1 MQRPPHGAL
10 TAMKT
15 RLTKKVGFSNTD
27 WNVYD
32 DFNNYQPT
40 QAKAAVDVRQSLVDS
55 ISAGHIP
62 GISQPLIDAPI
73 LDSYQQPYSDV
84 SLHHGDNQK
93 WKRGSD
99 ISIGNESAIQL
110 ADFPPLG
117 PEFTDEE
124 REQMTRRYKRRQWR
138 KDKRGAIVD
147 WFRGIKIKRRRV
159 RIARPRLAA
168 AICFALIIAIILL
181 GYFLT
186 PRIPTLTITA
196 KDPIVPVPDKKAMEV
211 TTSPTGFKMNGTL
224 LVRADNKG
232 AWISS
237 HIKSL
242 TADVSLTKSKVR
254 VGHGELSGPWI
265 PARQRSKLEI
275 PISFSH
281 KSLNLTGDTTQKM
294 FQDACAHIYTGTQR
308 PTLDLGVK
316 LVIDIFGAAGT
327 RETNTDISGLA
338 CPFELPH

>member
-1 MQRPPHGAL
+1 
-10 TAMKT
+10 MKM
-15 RLTKKVGFSNTD
+15 RLTKKVRCSNTD

-40 QAKAAVDVRQSLVDS
+40 QSKTAVDVRQSLVDS

-62 GISQPLIDAPI
+62 GVSQPLIDTSVFGA
-73 LDSYQQPYSDV
+73 SQVPYSDV
-84 SLHHGDNQK
+84 PMHQDDAA
-93 WKRGSD
+93 WKYVSD
-99 ISIGNESAIQL
+99 ASVGNESAIQL

-138 KDKRGAIVD
+138 KDKRGAVVD

-232 AWISS
+232 AWIPS

-327 RETNTDISGLA
+327 RETNTDITGLA